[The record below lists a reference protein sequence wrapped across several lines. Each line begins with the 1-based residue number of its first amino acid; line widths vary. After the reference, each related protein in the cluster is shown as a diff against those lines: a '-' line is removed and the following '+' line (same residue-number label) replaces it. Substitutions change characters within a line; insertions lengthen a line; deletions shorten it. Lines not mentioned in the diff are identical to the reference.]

1 MSKRKPTAEEVVD
14 DLTRLLAES
23 RPVQLEPSDITLKRV
38 CDKGVSVNVARRLIA
53 EWVTAGKVRAVG
65 KRRAANGSLVD
76 AWVVVK
82 K

>member
-23 RPVQLEPSDITLKRV
+23 RPVPLEPSDITLKRV
-38 CDKGVSVNVARRLIA
+38 CDRGVSVNVARRLIA
-53 EWVTAGKVRAVG
+53 EWVAAGKVRAVG